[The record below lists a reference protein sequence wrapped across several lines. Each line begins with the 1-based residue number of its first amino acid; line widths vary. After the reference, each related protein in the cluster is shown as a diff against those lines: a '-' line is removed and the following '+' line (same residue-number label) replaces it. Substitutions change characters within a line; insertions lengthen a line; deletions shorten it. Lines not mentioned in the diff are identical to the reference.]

1 MFDNYFKN
9 KKVVIIGA
17 SGSLGRVYTRA
28 FHQAGARLYLLGR
41 DIEKLKMFVQEF
53 SSFIPISSVDI
64 TSEESLKNV
73 VSEIQEW
80 SECIDIVINATGFDV
95 RKSLSAHSLEDIE
108 QTLLINLSGAIL
120 ISKIF
125 LPLLANEK
133 CATIVHSGGF
143 ADGRIAF
150 PYYSVDVASRAG
162 IFSFIESMN
171 RELRQEQKKMYLTY
185 FCPNAADT
193 PSEKPYHPVWEEMG
207 IKISTTDEVCLTLL
221 KGIKSHQ
228 RVILMG
234 RGASLFAKLNLL
246 SSRLADFLLL
256 DKYSRILKK
265 HFS

>member
-1 MFDNYFKN
+1 M
-9 KKVVIIGA
+9 
-17 SGSLGRVYTRA
+17 
-28 FHQAGARLYLLGR
+28 
-41 DIEKLKMFVQEF
+41 
-53 SSFIPISSVDI
+53 
-64 TSEESLKNV
+64 
-73 VSEIQEW
+73 
-80 SECIDIVINATGFDV
+80 
-95 RKSLSAHSLEDIE
+95 
-108 QTLLINLSGAIL
+108 
-120 ISKIF
+120 
-125 LPLLANEK
+125 
-133 CATIVHSGGF
+133 HSGGF
-143 ADGRIAF
+143 ADGRLAF

-171 RELRQEQKKMYLTY
+171 RELKQERKKVYLTY

-193 PSEKPYHPVWEEMG
+193 PSEKPYHPVWKEMG
-207 IKISTTDEVCLTLL
+207 IKISTTDEVCLALL